1 MAEPQSSYPETATLG
16 GREAP
21 LDEEGE
27 DALRRALAAN
37 GEDLAAVIDQT
48 DQAEDLLRTAI
59 LVAASADEDELE
71 RITDSTS
78 NLVRAADGISTEGTA
93 DLAADLGANA
103 DDLSDALDSVVA
115 LQHEGHLDDL
125 LTLATAFSE
134 SLSPAEVAE
143 LATMLE
149 ENGTDLVESLDA
161 VLELQREGHLAD
173 LVETAK
179 VVSTLEIDES
189 TAQGL
194 NDLLSA
200 VGEAQRES
208 EPVGLF
214 GALRRLAG
222 RDAREGLG
230 YLVTVLKA
238 QGRRLRDR

>member
-1 MAEPQSSYPETATLG
+1 VAEPQSSYPESATLG
-16 GREAP
+16 GREEP
-21 LDEEGE
+21 RDEAGE

-37 GEDLAAVIDQT
+37 GEDLAAVIDRT
-48 DQAEDLLRTAI
+48 EQAEDLLTTAI

-71 RITDSTS
+71 HITDSTS

-103 DDLSDALDSVVA
+103 EDLGDALDSVVA
-115 LQHEGHLDDL
+115 LQRAGHLDDL
-125 LTLATAFSE
+125 LTLATAFSA
-134 SLSPAEVAE
+134 SLSPAEVEE

-149 ENGTDLVESLDA
+149 ESGTDLVAALDA
-161 VLELQREGHLAD
+161 VLELQREGHLDD
-173 LVETAK
+173 LVATAK

-189 TAQGL
+189 TARGL

-214 GALRRLAG
+214 GALRRLLG
-222 RDAREGLG
+222 RDARAGLG
-230 YLVTVLKA
+230 YLVTVLRA